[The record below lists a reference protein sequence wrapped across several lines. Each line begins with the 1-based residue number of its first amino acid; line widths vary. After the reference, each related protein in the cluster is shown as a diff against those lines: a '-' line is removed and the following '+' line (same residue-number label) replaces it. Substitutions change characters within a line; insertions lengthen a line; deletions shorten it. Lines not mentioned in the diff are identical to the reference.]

1 LGIDP
6 GASTPLYQ
14 QVALDIRRKIVSGE
28 MPIGMQLQPHRELAG
43 TYGVSLIT
51 INKALSGL
59 VSEGILHSRVGRGTF
74 VAAKP
79 VEQPDPSTSPPMLGF
94 VLRDLSSPFFS
105 LVAHAAQQRADELG
119 YGLLFSS
126 SSNRLD
132 REDEQ
137 IRRFH
142 DLGVNGL
149 IIASMSRT
157 YRISESI
164 QALHTAGFP
173 YVMVSYTDG
182 AEVPFVGMDLDGA
195 GYLAT
200 QHMLA
205 MGRQRIG
212 YVGDK
217 FGSIMGELRG
227 RGYRR
232 ALEQSGIPVDPAL
245 QFEYPFEGEWNDYRS
260 GYAVAERV
268 ANLDVKPDGMFVFN
282 DLGALGFQDGLL
294 DRGIRVPEDIAVVG
308 LDDIELAGRARIP
321 LTTVRQPVDRIGAL
335 AVDHILA
342 RLRGET
348 PATRQILPPE
358 LIVRRSSGAA
368 FADAEDASRFNPRQN
383 DASDGASIVAASA

>member
-1 LGIDP
+1 MSIDQ

-14 QVALDIRRKIVSGE
+14 QVALDIRRKIASGE
-28 MPIGMQLQPHRELAG
+28 MPVGTQLQPHREMAVSL
-43 TYGVSLIT
+43 GVSIMT

-59 VSEGILHSRVGRGTF
+59 VSEGLLHSRVGRGTF
-74 VAAKP
+74 VALRPADN
-79 VEQPDPSTSPPMLGF
+79 EAGAATLGF

-132 REDEQ
+132 REEEQ
-137 IRRFH
+137 IRRFR
-142 DLGVNGL
+142 DIGVGGL

-157 YRISESI
+157 YRISEPI
-164 QALHTAGFP
+164 QALQDAGIP

-182 AEVPFVGMDLDGA
+182 ADVPFIGMDLDSA
-195 GYLAT
+195 GYLAA
-200 QHMLA
+200 QHLLA
-205 MGRQRIG
+205 MGRRRIG
-212 YVGDK
+212 YVSDK
-217 FGSIMGELRG
+217 FGSIMCELRG

-232 ALEQSGIPVDPAL
+232 ALEQAGLPVDPEL

-268 ANLDVKPDGMFVFN
+268 TNLEAKPDAMFVFN

-294 DRGIRVPEDIAVVG
+294 DRGVRVPEDIAIVG

-321 LTTVRQPVDRIGAL
+321 LTTVRQPVDRIGAM
-335 AVDHILA
+335 AVDYILA
-342 RLRGET
+342 RLRREH
-348 PATRQILPPE
+348 PPVRQLLPPE
-358 LIVRRSSGAA
+358 LIVRRSSGAVMS
-368 FADAEDASRFNPRQN
+368 DEEDGSRFNPKQEDNPNR
-383 DASDGASIVAASA
+383 AATIAAGN

>member
-1 LGIDP
+1 MGIDP
-6 GASTPLYQ
+6 GAAAPLYQ
-14 QVALDIRRKIVSGE
+14 QVALDIRRKILSGE
-28 MPIGMQLQPHRELAG
+28 MPVGSQLQPHRELAVS
-43 TYGVSLIT
+43 YDVSLIT

-74 VAAKP
+74 VASRPA
-79 VEQPDPSTSPPMLGF
+79 DPESSTPTSVLGF

-119 YGLLFSS
+119 YGVLFSS
-126 SSNRLD
+126 SSNRID

-137 IRRFH
+137 IRRFC
-142 DLGVNGL
+142 DLGVSGL

-164 QALHTAGFP
+164 QTLHDRGFP

-182 AEVPFVGMDLDGA
+182 ADVPFVGMDLDSG

-217 FGSIMGELRG
+217 FGSIMCELRG
-227 RGYRR
+227 RGYKR
-232 ALEQSGIPVDPAL
+232 ALEQAGLLEANQTF

-260 GYAVAERV
+260 GYAVAEQV
-268 ANLDVKPDGMFVFN
+268 ANLPVKPDGMFVFN

-321 LTTVRQPVDRIGAL
+321 LTTVRQPVDRIGAI
-335 AVDHILA
+335 AVDTILA

-348 PATRQILPPE
+348 PPIRQILPPE

-368 FADAEDASRFNPRQN
+368 IADQEDASRFHPTQS
-383 DASDGASIVAASA
+383 DAPIVAASA

>member
-1 LGIDP
+1 MGIDP
-6 GASTPLYQ
+6 GAATPLYQ
-14 QVALDIRRKIVSGE
+14 QVALDIRQKILAGE
-28 MPIGMQLQPHRELAG
+28 MAVGSQLPPHRELAVQ
-43 TYGVSLIT
+43 YDVSMIT

-74 VAAKP
+74 VALRPADSESAK
-79 VEQPDPSTSPPMLGF
+79 TTLGF

-137 IRRFH
+137 IRRFR
-142 DLGVNGL
+142 DLGVSGL

-164 QALHTAGFP
+164 QALHETSFP

-182 AEVPFVGMDLDGA
+182 ADVPFVGMDLDQA

-200 QHMLA
+200 QHLLA

-217 FGSIMGELRG
+217 FGSIMCELRG

-260 GYAVAERV
+260 GYAIAERV
-268 ANLDVKPDGMFVFN
+268 ASLTDKPDAMFVFN
-282 DLGALGFQDGLL
+282 DLGALGFLDGLL
-294 DRGIRVPEDIAVVG
+294 DRGIQVPEEIAVVG
-308 LDDIELAGRARIP
+308 LDDIELAGRARMP
-321 LTTVRQPVDRIGAL
+321 LTTVRQPVERIGAM
-335 AVDHILA
+335 AVDTILA
-342 RLRGET
+342 RLRGES
-348 PATRQILPPE
+348 PATRQILSPE

-368 FADAEDASRFNPRQN
+368 TSDEEDDSRFDPRQQ
-383 DASDGASIVAASA
+383 DSTTRAADIAASA